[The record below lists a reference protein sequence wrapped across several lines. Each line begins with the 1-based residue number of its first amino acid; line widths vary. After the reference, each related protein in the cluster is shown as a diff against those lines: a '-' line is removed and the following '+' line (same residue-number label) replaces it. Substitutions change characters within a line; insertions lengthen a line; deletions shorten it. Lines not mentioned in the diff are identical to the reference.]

1 MKKMIYTKEL
11 DEQIISHED
20 HMLALYLEKIKEYK
34 PLFEENGVSLKTGLM
49 WSCFPNDTA
58 GFQRTPFQNGYQC
71 YVYCTVLKDGKEVQ
85 ISGCPHMETLVR
97 LEVRIMDLGCIY
109 VYLGIAVLSFLTF
122 KNLAVGQIEE
132 IGISSRYYPKHY
144 IKPKRWIRNIF
155 HIKKHKIPRYLYFEL
170 LLSLFFLALGPLNIV
185 ICVAVDGENFVSGML
200 VMFHSCLIIVNVIF
214 IAIMTLLYF
223 KRK

>member
-1 MKKMIYTKEL
+1 
-11 DEQIISHED
+11 
-20 HMLALYLEKIKEYK
+20 
-34 PLFEENGVSLKTGLM
+34 
-49 WSCFPNDTA
+49 
-58 GFQRTPFQNGYQC
+58 
-71 YVYCTVLKDGKEVQ
+71 
-85 ISGCPHMETLVR
+85 
-97 LEVRIMDLGCIY
+97 MDLGCIY

-144 IKPKRWIRNIF
+144 IKPKRWIRNI
-155 HIKKHKIPRYLYFEL
+155 KKHKIPRYLYFEL

-200 VMFHSCLIIVNVIF
+200 VMFHSGLILINIIF

>member
-1 MKKMIYTKEL
+1 
-11 DEQIISHED
+11 
-20 HMLALYLEKIKEYK
+20 
-34 PLFEENGVSLKTGLM
+34 
-49 WSCFPNDTA
+49 
-58 GFQRTPFQNGYQC
+58 
-71 YVYCTVLKDGKEVQ
+71 
-85 ISGCPHMETLVR
+85 
-97 LEVRIMDLGCIY
+97 MDLGCIY
-109 VYLGIAVLSFLTF
+109 VYL
-122 KNLAVGQIEE
+122 
-132 IGISSRYYPKHY
+132 
-144 IKPKRWIRNIF
+144 KPKRWIRNIF

>member
-1 MKKMIYTKEL
+1 
-11 DEQIISHED
+11 
-20 HMLALYLEKIKEYK
+20 
-34 PLFEENGVSLKTGLM
+34 
-49 WSCFPNDTA
+49 
-58 GFQRTPFQNGYQC
+58 
-71 YVYCTVLKDGKEVQ
+71 
-85 ISGCPHMETLVR
+85 
-97 LEVRIMDLGCIY
+97 MDLGWIY

-132 IGISSRYYPKHY
+132 IGISSRYYPK
-144 IKPKRWIRNIF
+144 IRNIF

-200 VMFHSCLIIVNVIF
+200 VMFHSGLILINMIF

>member
-1 MKKMIYTKEL
+1 
-11 DEQIISHED
+11 
-20 HMLALYLEKIKEYK
+20 
-34 PLFEENGVSLKTGLM
+34 
-49 WSCFPNDTA
+49 
-58 GFQRTPFQNGYQC
+58 
-71 YVYCTVLKDGKEVQ
+71 
-85 ISGCPHMETLVR
+85 
-97 LEVRIMDLGCIY
+97 MDLGCIY

-144 IKPKRWIRNIF
+144 ITPKRWIRNIF

-185 ICVAVDGENFVSGML
+185 ICVAVDGDKFISGML
-200 VMFHSCLIIVNVIF
+200 VMFHSGLILINMIF

>member
-1 MKKMIYTKEL
+1 MTYTNKHRL
-11 DEQIISHED
+11 
-20 HMLALYLEKIKEYK
+20 LGTNAK
-34 PLFEENGVSLKTGLM
+34 PRRGKSVSRC
-49 WSCFPNDTA
+49 S
-58 GFQRTPFQNGYQC
+58 R
-71 YVYCTVLKDGKEVQ
+71 
-85 ISGCPHMETLVR
+85 METLVR

-185 ICVAVDGENFVSGML
+185 ICVAVDGDKFISGML
-200 VMFHSCLIIVNVIF
+200 VMFHSGLILINMIF

>member
-1 MKKMIYTKEL
+1 ME
-11 DEQIISHED
+11 S
-20 HMLALYLEKIKEYK
+20 
-34 PLFEENGVSLKTGLM
+34 VSRC
-49 WSCFPNDTA
+49 S
-58 GFQRTPFQNGYQC
+58 R
-71 YVYCTVLKDGKEVQ
+71 
-85 ISGCPHMETLVR
+85 METLVR

-109 VYLGIAVLSFLTF
+109 IYLGMAVLSFLTF

-185 ICVAVDGENFVSGML
+185 ICVAVDGDKFISGML